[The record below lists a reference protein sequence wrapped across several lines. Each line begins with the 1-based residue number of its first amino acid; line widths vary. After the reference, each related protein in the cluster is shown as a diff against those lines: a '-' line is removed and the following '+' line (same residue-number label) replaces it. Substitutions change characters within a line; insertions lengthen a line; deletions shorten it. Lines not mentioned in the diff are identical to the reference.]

1 MKSVEYQTRQLIR
14 AIKHS
19 NVYNQYRRLQIK
31 IFRDEAL
38 GKRVNALRKAYFT
51 IQNKPE
57 APDDMNRLEALD
69 DEYRDILQN
78 SDVREFLTAE
88 QGLAFMVS
96 QMTERI
102 YDSLDMDVSFL
113 DD

>member
-1 MKSVEYQTRQLIR
+1 
-14 AIKHS
+14 
-19 NVYNQYRRLQIK
+19 
-31 IFRDEAL
+31 
-38 GKRVNALRKAYFT
+38 
-51 IQNKPE
+51 
-57 APDDMNRLEALD
+57 MNRLETLD

-88 QGLAFMVS
+88 QGLAFMMS